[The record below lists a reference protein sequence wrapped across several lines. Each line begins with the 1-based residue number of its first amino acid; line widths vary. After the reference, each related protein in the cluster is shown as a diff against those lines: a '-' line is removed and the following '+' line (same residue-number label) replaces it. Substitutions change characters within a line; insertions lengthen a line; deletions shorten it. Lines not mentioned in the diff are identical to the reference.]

1 MANIGS
7 RLFNGV
13 ADKYVSLANEELVR
27 TLQIG
32 SDWTKLRIG
41 VLLAV
46 TPDGTNNLASAALV
60 LGLCS
65 GTAHPYGAASTTNFI
80 GAAFHA
86 STPGATSGTL
96 TYTANSGNPLFS
108 ATGTAPLTRVG
119 TALGSAT
126 GSSTALLLTANTG
139 TTQRRSPLY
148 LDITKGSP
156 NYTVG
161 RWSPATSQGQF
172 QNGDCTPG
180 EMLSVLENTAP
191 TWLGLSLTSSSTTI
205 AASEAAGA
213 FDSVD
218 LFWNKAGF
226 PLEVYALAVARLA

>member
-1 MANIGS
+1 MASIGS
-7 RLFNGV
+7 RIFNLTP
-13 ADKYVSLANEELVR
+13 DKYVSLANEELVR
-27 TLQIG
+27 TLAMG
-32 SDWTKLRIG
+32 TDWTKLHIG

-46 TPDGTNNLASAALV
+46 TPDGTNNLASAALM

-65 GTAHPYGAASTTNFI
+65 GTTQPYGAASTTNFV

-96 TYTANSGNPLFS
+96 SYVANSGNPVFS
-108 ATGTAPLTRVG
+108 VTGTWPLTRVG

-126 GSSTALLLTANTG
+126 GSATGLMLTANTG
-139 TTQRRSPLY
+139 ATQRRSPLY

-161 RWSPATSQGQF
+161 RWTPATSQGQF
-172 QNGDCTPG
+172 LSGDCTPG
-180 EMLSVLENTAP
+180 ELLNVLENTTP
-191 TWLGLSLTSSSTTI
+191 TWLGISLSSTSSTL
-205 AASEAAGA
+205 AASEATGA

-226 PLEVYALAVARLA
+226 PLEIYALAVARLA